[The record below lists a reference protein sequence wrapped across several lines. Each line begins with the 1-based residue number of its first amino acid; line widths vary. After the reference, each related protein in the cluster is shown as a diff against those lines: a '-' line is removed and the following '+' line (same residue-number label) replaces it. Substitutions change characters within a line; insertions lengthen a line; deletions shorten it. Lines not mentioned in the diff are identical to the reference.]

1 MNSRDAQNP
10 KALEQAT
17 PSCASSSWL
26 AEKILDPVKAKH
38 HPCYPSP
45 AKIPFLFSLLTLQEA
60 AAWWRLTPRD
70 LSGKTKGRRPIIHA
84 IRINQRVI
92 RFCPLLML
100 AQAAGRS
107 GIPMKEFI
115 AAVVSQI
122 PPQFDWNQLVAELE
136 TIDKNIDEDREW

>member
-1 MNSRDAQNP
+1 MNSRDAQP
-10 KALEQAT
+10 TKASEEAS

-26 AEKILDPVKAKH
+26 AENILDPVKAKY
-38 HPCYPSP
+38 HPRHPSP
-45 AKIPFLFSLLTLQEA
+45 AKIPFLFSLLTLNET
-60 AAWWRLTPRD
+60 AAWWRLTPRE

-84 IRINQRVI
+84 IRINQRVL

-107 GIPMKEFI
+107 GLPMKEFI

-122 PPQFDWNQLVAELE
+122 PA
-136 TIDKNIDEDREW
+136 

>member
-1 MNSRDAQNP
+1 MNSREAQMPNP
-10 KALEQAT
+10 SEQAH
-17 PSCASSSWL
+17 PSGSSSSWL
-26 AEKILDPVKAKH
+26 AENILDPVKAKH

-45 AKIPFLFSLLTLQEA
+45 AKIPFLFSLLTLREA
-60 AAWWRLTPRD
+60 AAWWRLTPRE
-70 LSGKTKGRRPIIHA
+70 LSGKTKGRRPVIHA
-84 IRINQRVI
+84 IRINRRVI

-122 PPQFDWNQLVAELE
+122 PPQFDWNRLVAELE